1 MVAGQA
7 VGAAEGKWQGGKELP
22 DAKLGWATLN
32 KSGGHTGHGHSFCAV
47 RRWTSEV
54 DCRVAINGVIGHQQ
68 DMGDGVR
75 LRIFHSRLGIL
86 QDVVAENAMSPV
98 AAAPFDIRAGE
109 SINFVVDCRTNESH
123 DSFRSKFV
131 ITQSVDGKVLRGWNS
146 EDDFRDQPG
155 ASRLDAWAQLAQAL
169 LLTNEFVFVD

>member
-1 MVAGQA
+1 M
-7 VGAAEGKWQGGKELP
+7 
-22 DAKLGWATLN
+22 
-32 KSGGHTGHGHSFCAV
+32 
-47 RRWTSEV
+47 
-54 DCRVAINGVIGHQQ
+54 IGHQQ

-86 QDVVAENAMSPV
+86 QDVVAENATSPV

-109 SINFVVDCRTNESH
+109 SLDFIVDCRTNESH